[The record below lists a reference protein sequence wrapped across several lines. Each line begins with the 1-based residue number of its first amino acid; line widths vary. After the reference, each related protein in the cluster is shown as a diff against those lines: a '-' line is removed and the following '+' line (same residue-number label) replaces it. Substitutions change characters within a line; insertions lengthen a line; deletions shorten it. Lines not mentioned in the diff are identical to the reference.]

1 MLIVPQERLTIM
13 KRIMMIT
20 AMLAL
25 GTGMI
30 MAQDGAT
37 LYKKCAMCHGA
48 TGEGKMAPAIKGKD
62 VTTVLTNGGKKAP
75 HAAKFAGYSDEQV
88 KTVAAYV
95 KGLK

>member
-1 MLIVPQERLTIM
+1 M
-13 KRIMMIT
+13 KRIMTIF

-25 GTGMI
+25 STGMS

-37 LYKKCAMCHGA
+37 LFNKCAMCHGA
-48 TGEGKMAPAIKGKD
+48 TGQGKMAPAIKGKD
-62 VTTVLTNGGKKAP
+62 VTAVLTNGGKKAP
-75 HAAKFAGYSDEQV
+75 HAAKYAGLTDGQI